1 MQVLLNNNASSESRA
16 RALVMSPET
25 SSVPGLVVPSL
36 VFVFAFLL
44 IGFNPWYLYASVSPH
59 NDDPCLEGFLDEIQ
73 LFNIFFY
80 ILWVFS

>member
-25 SSVPGLVVPSL
+25 SVPGLVVPSL